1 MEYIQVRRT
10 MYGTLGNFPRHT
22 LSVDVY
28 GGLRARADARS
39 HKERNF
45 LFPELFDR
53 FPDPRV
59 GMGARGWVG
68 SRKNPQLMHFYI
80 TITYVGPFKSEIAIR
95 SVR

>member
-1 MEYIQVRRT
+1 

-22 LSVDVY
+22 LSVH
-28 GGLRARADARS
+28 GGLRADARC

-68 SRKNPQLMHFYI
+68 SRKNSQLMHFYI
-80 TITYVGPFKSEIAIR
+80 TITYVVPFKTEIAIR